1 MERDFKAVLQP
12 YMYRILLIFILLV
25 MIIIFNFASSH
36 FLTLSNVKN
45 ILDQASLYII
55 LSVGMT
61 FVISSGGIDLSVGS
75 VIAISSVVSAFAM
88 KADINVGISIFI
100 GLFVAMGVGFFNGY
114 MISFLKINPFIVTLS
129 TMSIVRGVT
138 VLVTKGRP
146 IYGFSKAFTYLGNGT
161 VGFLNCP
168 ILIAF
173 SVTFLGVI
181 LLEKTR
187 FGNYSIVMGCNE
199 EALRR
204 SGVNTNKYKT
214 WIYILCGLCSGIAG
228 LIISARLNTAEPL
241 AGTGYEMNAIAAVVL
256 GGADMKGG
264 RGSVSDTF
272 VACIILGVINN
283 GLRILSV
290 SSNYQQLLTG
300 IIILITVALSEH
312 KQRKRIRMG

>member
-1 MERDFKAVLQP
+1 MIKDFKAALQP

-25 MIIIFNFASSH
+25 MIIVFNFASSH
-36 FLTLSNVKN
+36 FLTLSNIRN

-75 VIAISSVVSAFAM
+75 VIALSAVVAAFAM
-88 KADINVGISIFI
+88 KADVNVGISILI
-100 GLFVAMGVGFFNGY
+100 GLIVAMSVGFFNGY

-129 TMSIVRGVT
+129 TMSIVRGAT

-146 IYGFSKAFTYLGNGT
+146 IYGFSRVFTYLGNGT

-168 ILIAF
+168 IIIAF
-173 SVTFLGVI
+173 SVTLIGVI
-181 LLEKTR
+181 LLERTR

-204 SGVNTNKYKT
+204 SGINTNKYKT

-228 LIISARLNTAEPL
+228 LIICARLNTAEPL

-312 KQRKRIRMG
+312 KQRKRVKTG